1 MPHVSSSTPTAAFG
15 ERAAIGYH
23 RRGDRSSV
31 KCRHRRYNTCNVC
44 GVCSL
49 TCIYGGRGGA
59 GIAVRLEG
67 RQEADVGGVAYGASV
82 ERKGDWMREREGG
95 AVRFSVFIH
104 LAGRVQ
110 FGRD

>member
-59 GIAVRLEG
+59 WIAVRLEG
-67 RQEADVGGVAYGASV
+67 RQEADVGVAYGGSAG
-82 ERKGDWMREREGG
+82 RKGDWMREREGG

-104 LAGRVQ
+104 PAGRVQ
-110 FGRD
+110 CEKD